1 MIKAYIDKLIDW
13 QSAIIDGE
21 EVEPAEIE
29 ALLSAAVEIVPESSV
44 DDVQRLAR
52 AVESLERLIR
62 DRYEEVGE
70 ELRRLGQG
78 RQALKGYNHLRGHH
92 EGQRLYR
99 RA

>member
-1 MIKAYIDKLIDW
+1 MQRYIQQLNDW
-13 QSAIIDGE
+13 RTDIVNGE
-21 EVEPAEIE
+21 EVDTEAIE
-29 ALLSAAVEIVPESSV
+29 GLMQAACERVPTSAIEEVEA
-44 DDVQRLAR
+44 LAR
-52 AVESLERLIR
+52 AVESLELLIR

-78 RQALKGYNHLRGHH
+78 RQALKVYNHLRGYA

>member
-1 MIKAYIDKLIDW
+1 MIDAYIQKLVEW
-13 QSAIIDGE
+13 QSAIVDGE
-21 EVEPAEIE
+21 EVEPAAIE
-29 ALLSAAVEIVPESSV
+29 ELLSAAVAVVPESDV
-44 DDVQRLAR
+44 EDVQRLAR
-52 AVESLERLIR
+52 AVESLEHLIR